1 MTHLLSSRRRR
12 ILGNSLL
19 VLCSVLLTWLALEL
33 LLIEP
38 LLRVLPKSS
47 FHYMVR
53 ELRVLGQTS
62 FSGQLPEPGYVLI
75 TGDSFAQGKG
85 DWFIDLGYD
94 RGSRF
99 HSAHVLQDL
108 LGRDVCSM
116 GRSGAGSFDG
126 LVLEPRQVTTM
137 LKRLDREL
145 PPPSLVLVYFYPGN
159 DIQNNLDFLERW
171 IIPRFGEETVRDP
184 EALRRAMQ
192 QLAIEYA
199 TGYPEKWNDTPL
211 VGNFILRIFRDT
223 LRNTFTRK
231 YIDVEPIVPAGE
243 VNKAL
248 VAGELTHL
256 PDRLQ
261 SAPLEVTSE
270 QLQNGVAVLRESLA
284 LLAETFAP
292 APVVLVYLPSP
303 LGSYWLIGEQVSTW
317 YGGERPYP
325 VQAQAER
332 DQVLYMAV
340 CQAARSLDIPCLDPR
355 PAIRE
360 VALDQLVHG
369 PRDWDHFNKA
379 GYQALAKAVAE
390 QLPSLPHP
398 SGVLQ

>member
-1 MTHLLSSRRRR
+1 VIRLLSSRPRR

-19 VLCSVLLTWLALEL
+19 VLCSVLLTWLALEF

-47 FHYMVR
+47 FHYMIR

-85 DWFIDLGYD
+85 DWFIDQGYD

-108 LGRDVCSM
+108 LGRDVVSM

-126 LVLEPRQVTTM
+126 LVLMPRQITAM
-137 LKRLDREL
+137 LKRLGREL
-145 PPPSLVLVYFYPGN
+145 PPPSVVLVYFYPGN
-159 DIQNNLDFLERW
+159 DIQNNLNFLKRW
-171 IIPRFGEETVRDP
+171 IIPRFGEDTVRDP
-184 EALRRAMQ
+184 EALREALRR
-192 QLAIEYA
+192 LAAKQA
-199 TGYPEKWNDTPL
+199 TGRPVKWNDAPL

-248 VAGELTHL
+248 VAGEVTPL
-256 PDRLQ
+256 PDRIQ
-261 SAPLEVTSE
+261 SAPLELTTE
-270 QLQNGVAVLRESLA
+270 QLHDGVAVLRESLA

-292 APVVLVYLPSP
+292 APVILVYLPSP
-303 LGSYWLIGEQVSTW
+303 LGTYWLVGEEIISS

-332 DQVLYMAV
+332 DAELFAAV
-340 CQAARSLDIPCLDPR
+340 CQAAASLDIPCLDPR
-355 PAIRE
+355 PLIRDL
-360 VALDQLVHG
+360 AQDQLLHG

-379 GYQALAKAVAE
+379 GYHALARAVAE
-390 QLPSLPHP
+390 QLPSLPHA
-398 SGVLQ
+398 SGE

>member
-1 MTHLLSSRRRR
+1 MVRLLSSRPRR

-19 VLCSVLLTWLALEL
+19 VLGSVVLTWLALEF

-47 FHYMVR
+47 FHYMIR

-62 FSGQLPEPGYVLI
+62 FSDQLPEPGYVLI

-85 DWFIDLGYD
+85 DWFIDQGYD

-108 LGRDVCSM
+108 LGRDVVSM
-116 GRSGAGSFDG
+116 GRSGAGSYDG
-126 LVLEPRQVTTM
+126 LVLEPRQTTAM
-137 LKRLDREL
+137 LRRLGREL
-145 PPPSLVLVYFYPGN
+145 PPPSVVLVYFYPGN
-159 DIQNNLDFLERW
+159 DIQNNLNFLERW
-171 IIPRFGEETVRDP
+171 IIPRFGEDTVRDP
-184 EALRRAMQ
+184 EALREALRR
-192 QLAIEYA
+192 LAAKQA
-199 TGYPEKWNDTPL
+199 TGRPDKWNDAPL

-248 VAGELTHL
+248 VAGEVTPL

-261 SAPLEVTSE
+261 SAPLELTTE
-270 QLQNGVAVLRESLA
+270 QLHDGVAVLRESLA

-292 APVVLVYLPSP
+292 VPVILVYLPSP
-303 LGSYWLIGEQVSTW
+303 LGTYWLVGEEISSS

-332 DQVLYMAV
+332 DAELFEAV
-340 CQAARSLDIPCLDPR
+340 RQAAASLDIPCLDPR
-355 PAIRE
+355 PLIRE
-360 VALDQLVHG
+360 MAQDQLLHG

-379 GYQALAKAVAE
+379 GYHALARAVAE
-390 QLPSLPHP
+390 QLPSLPRA
-398 SGVLQ
+398 SGE